1 MSTCEARGGREC
13 RGRGWGQGPGRHSAV
28 LADLPGSQSH
38 FGVLGLAE
46 LRQLLED
53 GRQLVRQ
60 RGVTAAELV
69 LQSTMVRLGP
79 LAAGVAAS
87 RTGNGDKTQGAKMA
101 KCCSLNHTQRRRATE
116 GRSP

>member
-13 RGRGWGQGPGRHSAV
+13 RGQGWGQGPGRHSAV

-69 LQSTMVRLGP
+69 LQCTMARLGP
-79 LAAGVAAS
+79 LAAGWLHPTRAMGIRPKAPKWQNAA
-87 RTGNGDKTQGAKMA
+87 
-101 KCCSLNHTQRRRATE
+101 L
-116 GRSP
+116 